1 VAKHINYQERFMIE
15 RMLKGGYKIKEIAV
29 CLCRSYSA
37 IKREIRRCD
46 PGLYGAVLAHQD
58 ARAKMTRASRFELPD
73 ETRKFILNR
82 LEQDKWSPM
91 IISQRLKIEGLKV
104 VSHSFIYSYIK
115 TDKRN
120 GGKLWENLAHP
131 EPYSCARQYKGKITD
146 RQSIHDR
153 PEEVNIRRRIGD
165 FEIDL
170 INSPKNQ
177 GASIA
182 SILDRTSRYCRLE
195 KTPNK
200 TKEIVGQKIIGG
212 LQDIGL
218 PLHTITSDKGNE
230 FAGHAD
236 VANKLNIAYYFAD
249 PYASWQRGAIEQLN
263 GLVRRFIPKGTRLE
277 GIDLSYL
284 KEVEWKI
291 NNRPREVLGWMS
303 PVEYLEQQGI
313 DLKNARLRV

>member
-1 VAKHINYQERFMIE
+1 MAKNINYEERFTIE

-29 CLCRSYSA
+29 CLSRSYSA
-37 IKREIRRCD
+37 IKREIKRC
-46 PGLYGAVLAHQD
+46 GAGFYSAVSAHND
-58 ARAKMTRASRFELPD
+58 ARTKMTRVPCFELPD
-73 ETRKFILNR
+73 DTRQFIVDR

-91 IISQRLKIEGLKV
+91 IISKRLKMEDLQV

-131 EPYSCARQYKGKITD
+131 DPYSSARQYKGKITD

-200 TKEIVGQKIIGG
+200 TKEIVGQKVIGG
-212 LQDIGL
+212 LQGMGL
-218 PLHTITSDKGNE
+218 PLHTVTSDNGNE
-230 FAGHAD
+230 FAGHTD
-236 VANKLNIAYYFAD
+236 VASKLNIAYYFAD

-263 GLVRRFIPKGTRLE
+263 GLVRRFIPKGTRLDDV
-277 GIDLSYL
+277 DLIYL
-284 KEVEWKI
+284 KEVEWKL
-291 NNRPREVLGWMS
+291 NNRPREVLGWIS
-303 PVEYLEQQGI
+303 PIEYLEQQGI
-313 DLKNARLRV
+313 DLKKARLRV